1 MKYKIEYVKFKQRQC
16 TCGVHLKEE
25 GKDVTR
31 KINKFTDENGLHIIG
46 KKAAICFDCNYC
58 DSTFYQVY
66 TLESES

>member
-1 MKYKIEYVKFKQRQC
+1 MKYKLEIVKFKEIKC

-46 KKAAICFDCNYC
+46 KKAVICFDCNYC
-58 DSTFYQVY
+58 DSTFYQIY
-66 TLESES
+66 NLESEF